1 MDLKLNDKIV
11 LITGGS
17 KGLGQAMAH
26 RFASEGCHLY
36 LVARTQKTLDEAADA
51 LRRQF
56 PVNVRTLALDL
67 GQRGSARRVA
77 ETCGDVDILVN
88 NAGDVPA
95 GSLET
100 VDEER
105 WRAGWD
111 TKVFAYINLCRE
123 YFRRMKARHG
133 GVIIN
138 LTGIGG
144 DLLDPGYVA
153 GGVGNA
159 AMAALTKS
167 LGSNSHTAGVRVV
180 GINPGPCATDRF
192 ERLARAKAQEKYGDP
207 DRWQEANA
215 TLPFGRPATPD
226 EIAAA
231 AVFLASPLSGYT
243 TGTILTIDG
252 GVTGGRE
259 IPR

>member
-1 MDLKLNDKIV
+1 M

-17 KGLGQAMAH
+17 KGLGRAIAH
-26 RFASEGCHLY
+26 RFASEGCHLH
-36 LVARTQKTLDEAADA
+36 LVARTRETLDEAANA
-51 LRRQF
+51 LRQQF
-56 PVNVRTLALDL
+56 PVKVSTFAVDLA
-67 GQRGSARRVA
+67 QRGSAQRVA
-77 ETCGDVDILVN
+77 ETRGDVDILVN
-88 NAGDVPA
+88 NAGDVPS
-95 GSLET
+95 GSLEAIGE
-100 VDEER
+100 DR

-111 TKVFAYINLCRE
+111 TKVFNYINLSRE
-123 YFRRMKARHG
+123 YFGRMKARRS
-133 GVIIN
+133 GVIVN

-144 DLLDPGYVA
+144 DLLDPSYIA

-159 AMAALTKS
+159 AMAAFTKS
-167 LGSNSHTAGVRVV
+167 LGSNSPPRGRARGGDQSRAVRNGTLRAFGTRESAGAVRQS
-180 GINPGPCATDRF
+180 RS
-192 ERLARAKAQEKYGDP
+192 LA
-207 DRWQEANA
+207 EALR

-243 TGTILTIDG
+243 TGAILTIDG

>member
-1 MDLKLNDKIV
+1 VDLHLNGKIV

-17 KGLGQAMAH
+17 KGLGRAIAE
-26 RFASEGCHLY
+26 RFASEGCHLH
-36 LVARTQKTLDEAADA
+36 LVARTRETLEETANA
-51 LRRQF
+51 LRQQF
-56 PVNVRTLALDL
+56 PVKVSTLVIDL
-67 GQRGSARRVA
+67 ARRGAAERVA

-88 NAGDVPA
+88 NAGDVPS

-100 VDEER
+100 VDEDR
-105 WRAGWD
+105 WRTGWD
-111 TKVFAYINLCRE
+111 TKVFNYINLSRE
-123 YFRRMKARHG
+123 YFRRMKTRRG

-144 DLLDPGYVA
+144 DLLDPSYIA

-159 AMAALTKS
+159 AMAAFTKS
-167 LGSNSHTAGVRVV
+167 LGSNSHTVGVRVV
-180 GINPGPCATDRF
+180 GINPGPCATERF
-192 ERLARAKAQEKYGDP
+192 ERLARAKAQERYADP
-207 DRWQEANA
+207 DRWREAIGS
-215 TLPFGRPATPD
+215 LPFGRPAKPD

-231 AVFLASPLSGYT
+231 AVFLASPLSAYT